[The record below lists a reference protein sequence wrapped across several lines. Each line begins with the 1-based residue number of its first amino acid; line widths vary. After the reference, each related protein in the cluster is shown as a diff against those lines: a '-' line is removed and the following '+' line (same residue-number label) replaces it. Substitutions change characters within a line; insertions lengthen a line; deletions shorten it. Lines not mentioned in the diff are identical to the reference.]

1 MKILSLCSAL
11 LCLLISCSTDSDFNA
26 SENKKSAIIKSK
38 GNVPNPENTA
48 NPFDFKGKSYYYGLT
63 RYWQQN
69 EYPRSISEIT
79 DQIRFLSLQLKG
91 TSTSKSII
99 LFTNE
104 IVESIMADP
113 DQSMIVMVQNSALS
127 SATKISLINFL
138 QSLIDKREL
147 EFSISYNYIV
157 HYEDT
162 VISDSSLSE
171 DDRETILTVTS
182 ISRYSLYSAAERK
195 DRDWDKSGANKNT
208 KPFFETNQVAVI
220 CIIAMLTTLN

>member
-11 LCLLISCSTDSDFNA
+11 LCLLISCSTDSDFNG

-38 GNVPNPENTA
+38 GNLANPQNTA
-48 NPFDFKGKSYYYGLT
+48 NTFDFKGKSYYDELT
-63 RYWQQN
+63 RYWLQN
-69 EYPRSISEIT
+69 PYPNSMEEIT
-79 DQIRFLSLQLKG
+79 QQISFLQLQFKG
-91 TSTSKSII
+91 PSTNKKLIY
-99 LFTNE
+99 FTDE

-113 DQSMIVMVQNSALS
+113 DQSMILIVQNSALS
-127 SATKISLINFL
+127 SFAKISLINFL
-138 QSLIDKREL
+138 KVLIEKREL
-147 EFSISYNYIV
+147 EFSISYSYIV
-157 HYEDT
+157 DYEDT
-162 VISDSSLSE
+162 VIADSYFSE

-208 KPFFETNQVAVI
+208 KLFLETSQVAVI